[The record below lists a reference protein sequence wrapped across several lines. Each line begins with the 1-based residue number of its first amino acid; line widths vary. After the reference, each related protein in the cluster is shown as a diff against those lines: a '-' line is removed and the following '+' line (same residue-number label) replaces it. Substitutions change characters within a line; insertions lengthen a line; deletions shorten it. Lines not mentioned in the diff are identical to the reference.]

1 MKTLKSDVASSK
13 FFTELGYSTCWEDPE
28 VLKIALSV
36 TERDTVLSVTSGGDL
51 TIGLLLENPRQ
62 IVSIDLNAIQ
72 NYLLELK
79 LACFRVLDYPDMLA
93 FLGIRPST
101 KRLRLFETLRPHLSP
116 SALNYWSEHPTLVEN
131 GCLHQ
136 GKQDCYF
143 FNFSRL
149 LCLLLGRKKIET
161 LLKLKDLS
169 AQKRFFDGEWNSRRW
184 RWIFDLFF
192 SRTVM
197 SLFMDSAHFR
207 LVKNLRF
214 GPLIRKQVDD
224 VLRDHPI
231 WENYFVHW
239 VMTRSYPGGNC
250 MPPYLREENFETI
263 RSRVDRISIVTEE
276 IETFLAWQRSGS
288 FSKFNLSNIFDWID
302 DNVFIVLLQE
312 IDRVAGPNSRL
323 CYYNLLRRR
332 VVPGTFN
339 SFTRYGEL
347 AEHLLKHN
355 RAMGYTNF
363 ELYAVHPTSL
373 DPRSLEGYTNECLL
387 ECGQH

>member
-1 MKTLKSDVASSK
+1 MKTLKSDVASAK
-13 FFTELGYSTCWEDPE
+13 FFTKLGYSTCWEDPE
-28 VLKIALSV
+28 VLKIALAV
-36 TERDTVLSVTSGGDL
+36 TERDTVLSITSGGDL

-62 IVSIDLNAIQ
+62 IVSIDFNAIQ

-93 FLGIRPST
+93 FLGLFPSA
-101 KRLRLFETLRPHLSP
+101 KRLRLFKTLKPHLSS
-116 SALNYWSEHPTLVEN
+116 SALKYWSEHPTLVEN

-149 LCLLLGRKKIET
+149 LCLLLGRKKIAT
-161 LLKLKDLS
+161 LLKFKELP
-169 AQKRFFDGEWNSRRW
+169 AQKHFFDSEWNTRRW
-184 RWIFDLFF
+184 CWIFDLFF

-197 SLFMDSAHFR
+197 SFFMDSAHFR
-207 LVKNLRF
+207 LVKDLGF

-224 VLRDHPI
+224 VLRGHPI

-239 VMTRSYPGGNC
+239 VLTRSYPGGNC

-276 IETFLAWQRSGS
+276 IETFLARQKSAS

-302 DNVFIVLLQE
+302 DNIFIVLLQE
-312 IDRVAGPNSRL
+312 IDRVAGPNARL
-323 CYYNLLRRR
+323 CFYNLLHRR

-339 SFTRYGEL
+339 SFTRCRNL
-347 AEHLLKHN
+347 AGHLLKHN

-363 ELYAVHPTSL
+363 ELYEVHPTSL
-373 DPRSLEGYTNECLL
+373 DLRSLEGYTNECLL
-387 ECGQH
+387 ECG

>member
-1 MKTLKSDVASSK
+1 MKTLKSDVASAK
-13 FFTELGYSTCWEDPE
+13 FFTKLGYSTCWEDPD
-28 VLKIALSV
+28 VLKTALAVSPH
-36 TERDTVLSVTSGGDL
+36 DTVLSVTSGGDL

-79 LACFRVLDYPDMLA
+79 LTCFRALDYPDMLA
-93 FLGIRPST
+93 FLGIHPST
-101 KRLRLFETLRPHLSP
+101 ERLRLFETLKPHLGP
-116 SALNYWSEHPTLVEN
+116 SALNYWSEHPSLVEN
-131 GCLHQ
+131 GCLLQ

-149 LCLLLGRKKIET
+149 LGILLGRKKIATFLQLNE
-161 LLKLKDLS
+161 LP
-169 AQKRFFDGEWNSRRW
+169 AQKHFFNSEWNTRRW

-197 SLFMDSAHFR
+197 SWFMDSAHFR
-207 LVKNLRF
+207 LVKDLRF

-224 VLRDHPI
+224 VLRDRPI

-239 VMTRSYPGGNC
+239 VLTRSYPGGNC

-263 RSRVDRISIVTEE
+263 RSRMDRISIVTEE
-276 IETFLAWQRSGS
+276 IETFLARQKSAS

-302 DNVFIVLLQE
+302 DNVFSVLLQE
-312 IDRVAGPNSRL
+312 IDRVAGPNARL
-323 CYYNLLRRR
+323 CYYNLLHRR
-332 VVPGTFN
+332 VVSGTFN
-339 SFTRYGEL
+339 SFTRYRDL
-347 AEHLLKHN
+347 AGYLLKRN

-363 ELYAVHPTSL
+363 ELYEVHPTSL
-373 DPRSLEGYTNECLL
+373 DLISLEGYTNDCLL
-387 ECGQH
+387 ECG

>member
-1 MKTLKSDVASSK
+1 MKTLKSDVASAK
-13 FFTELGYSTCWEDPE
+13 FFTKLGYSTCWEDPE
-28 VLKIALSV
+28 VLKTALEV
-36 TERDTVLSVTSGGDL
+36 NAHDTVLSVTSGGDL

-79 LACFRVLDYPDMLA
+79 LACFRALDYPEMLV

-101 KRLRLFETLRPHLSP
+101 KRLRLFEVLKPHLGP
-116 SALNYWSEHPTLVEN
+116 SALNYWSEHPGQVEN
-131 GCLHQ
+131 GCLLQ

-149 LCLLLGRKKIET
+149 LGFLLGRKKIST
-161 LLKLKDLS
+161 FLQLKELP
-169 AQKRFFDGEWNSRRW
+169 AQKHFFDIEWNTRRW

-197 SLFMDSAHFR
+197 SWFMDSAHFR
-207 LVKNLRF
+207 LVKDLRF

-239 VMTRSYPGGNC
+239 VLTRSYPGENC

-276 IETFLAWQRSGS
+276 IETFLARQKSAS

-302 DNVFIVLLQE
+302 DNVFSVLLQE
-312 IDRVAGPNSRL
+312 IDRVAGFNSRL
-323 CYYNLLRRR
+323 CYYNLLHRR

-339 SFTRYGEL
+339 SFTRYRDL
-347 AEHLLKHN
+347 AEYLLKRN

-363 ELYAVHPTSL
+363 ELYEVHPTSL
-373 DPRSLEGYTNECLL
+373 DLSSLEGYTNECLL
-387 ECGQH
+387 ECE